1 MRDSVRRCWPWP
13 TMRKPQVRLS
23 WPQASVVGAHVP
35 AAYRLYELMVGARKI
50 ASSDACA
57 MRPARDCLKVG
68 ASPPKALRAS
78 FHKLEC
84 TCHELPIHRWSGL
97 AMNVTEQPCWCAISL

>member
-57 MRPARDCLKVG
+57 MWPARYCLKV
-68 ASPPKALRAS
+68 ADSPSKALRES
-78 FHKLEC
+78 FQRLGGARRERRVRR
-84 TCHELPIHRWSGL
+84 LSGVGL
-97 AMNVTEQPCWCAISL
+97 